1 MSHLFFLLS
10 SMDGDLDLKGVDTV
24 EVVVVGMLNIDKSSK
39 GAPAIECQTG
49 TRLVSPRHGPKKK
62 NASLNN

>member
-24 EVVVVGMLNIDKSSK
+24 EVVVVGMLNIDKSSLQV
-39 GAPAIECQTG
+39 IQTA
-49 TRLVSPRHGPKKK
+49 L
-62 NASLNN
+62 